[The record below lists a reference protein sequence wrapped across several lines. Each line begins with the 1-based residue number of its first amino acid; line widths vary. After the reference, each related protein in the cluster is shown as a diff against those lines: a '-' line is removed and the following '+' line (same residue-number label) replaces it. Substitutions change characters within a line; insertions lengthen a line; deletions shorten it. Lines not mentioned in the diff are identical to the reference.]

1 MNIKNSVYQ
10 NIQEFYA
17 WKRQQNFVLKAK
29 KSLAF
34 CLQTV
39 WLIGAENDFLKHSK
53 QRWVNILTCNFAIFV
68 SGRKT
73 VLAFSIITCWKFSSS
88 KFHSLGIDHVKLS
101 EKHLSLW
108 KKRKIK
114 NTTVYER
121 NIARICINVLIW
133 GFQFVN
139 MSMSISAHLCT
150 KCLENLE
157 TGDRNVRHE
166 KFTST
171 SPLDKPSDLAL
182 SLKLFQSQL
191 LTMQWV
197 IRRIQSSVPN
207 ARLKGSSPKKFSIA

>member
-1 MNIKNSVYQ
+1 MS
-10 NIQEFYA
+10 
-17 WKRQQNFVLKAK
+17 
-29 KSLAF
+29 
-34 CLQTV
+34 
-39 WLIGAENDFLKHSK
+39 
-53 QRWVNILTCNFAIFV
+53 TCNFVIFG
-68 SGRKT
+68 SPRKNHGGKFAFS
-73 VLAFSIITCWKFSSS
+73 LFSFSIITCWKFSST

-108 KKRKIK
+108 KKKKRKE
-114 NTTVYER
+114 NTKVYER

-207 ARLKGSSPKKFSIA
+207 ARLNNVRMCTRKNDPV